1 MARVL
6 ALSSHVVR
14 GSIGLQ
20 AIGSALRGLGHE
32 VWALPTIL
40 LSNHPGHRSSGG
52 VATPVDRIDVMI
64 DALEANGWLGE
75 IDAVITGYLPS
86 VAHVAAAVRAL
97 QSVKIARPDMM
108 FLCDPVLGDDP
119 KGLYIAADTAAAL
132 RDRLVPLADILTP
145 NRFELAWLTGR
156 TIASPADAI
165 AAAGKLKAG
174 QLKAGTVI
182 ATSVPATPGNIA
194 NICVTQTEPLSV
206 EVPRLDHVPHGTG
219 DYLSGLYLGHVL
231 GGASAD
237 AALRSATSGVAA
249 AIAASA
255 GRDELLLD

>member
-14 GSIGLQ
+14 GSIGLV

-40 LSNHPGHRSSGG
+40 LSNHPGHLRSGG
-52 VATPVDRIDVMI
+52 VATPADRIDAMI

-86 VAHVAAAVRAL
+86 VAHVASAVRAL
-97 QSVKIARPDMM
+97 ARVKIARPDVM

-119 KGLYIAADTAAAL
+119 KGLYIAADVAAAL
-132 RDRLVPLADILTP
+132 RDSLVPLADILTP

-156 TIASPADAI
+156 TIASTAEAI
-165 AAAGKLKAG
+165 AAAGELRAT
-174 QLKAGTVI
+174 TVI
-182 ATSVPATPGNIA
+182 ATSVPATPANIA
-194 NICVTQTEPLSV
+194 NICVTDAEPLIV

-219 DYLSGLYLGHVL
+219 DYLSGLYLGHFL
-231 GGASAD
+231 AGANAD

-255 GRDELLLD
+255 GRDELVLG

>member
-20 AIGSALRGLGHE
+20 AIGAALRGLGHE

-40 LSNHPGHRSSGG
+40 LSNHPGHLRSGG
-52 VATPVDRIDVMI
+52 VTTPADRIDAMI
-64 DALEANGWLGE
+64 DALEANGWHGE
-75 IDAVITGYLPS
+75 VDAVITGYLPS
-86 VAHVAAAVRAL
+86 VAHVAAASRAL
-97 QSVKIARPDMM
+97 ARVKIARPDLV

-119 KGLYIAADTAAAL
+119 KGLYIAADAAAAL

-145 NRFELAWLTGR
+145 NRFELAWLAGR
-156 TIASPADAI
+156 TIASTAEAV
-165 AAAGKLKAG
+165 AAAG
-174 QLKAGTVI
+174 QLKVRTVI

-194 NICVTQTEPLSV
+194 NICVTNTEPLIV
-206 EVPRLDHVPHGTG
+206 DVPRLNHVPHGTG
-219 DYLSGLYLGHVL
+219 DYFSGLYLGHIL
-231 GGASAD
+231 GGANAEE
-237 AALRSATSGVAA
+237 ALRSATSGVAA

-255 GRDELLLD
+255 GRDELVLG